1 MTFAPGQSGNPA
13 GKKPG
18 TPNRFTR
25 SVREAFEAAFN
36 HLQDLDGVKLED
48 WAQENPE
55 EFYKL
60 AARLIP
66 AQMEHSGAF
75 SLQVTTGVPRRDDP
89 TLPLD
94 GGVLTVDG
102 AEDLV

>member
-1 MTFAPGQSGNPA
+1 MAFEPGQSGNPNGRPKGA
-13 GKKPG
+13 VNK
-18 TPNRFTR
+18 FTR

-48 WAQENPE
+48 WAQQNPE

-89 TLPLD
+89 SLPLD
-94 GGVLTVDG
+94 GGTLQIEG
-102 AEDLV
+102 EDLV